1 MFLNKGT
8 SEILVATAA
17 FLFVF
22 GTLTGLRVWDL
33 EPSTSVQSAIV
44 WVGALLITAI
54 VVFRAFQGTD
64 LVGNWILAFG
74 PSFAFTLNLFIPVA
88 AGPGAF
94 IFPVGSGAIIS
105 GVITVVGYSIGR
117 GFSVIWDEQDA

>member
-1 MFLNKGT
+1 MYMLLNKRI
-8 SEILVATAA
+8 SEILAATAA
-17 FLFVF
+17 FLFVL

-54 VVFRAFQGTD
+54 VVFRAFQGAD

-74 PSFAFTLNLFIPVA
+74 PCFGFTLNLFIPIM

-105 GVITVVGYSIGR
+105 GVITVVGYLIGR
-117 GFSVIWDEQDA
+117 GFSEV